1 MLLDIFNTLL
11 EFLTIYLFFAAFA
24 HIQLRGYY
32 LWFFLPISIGLSVFF
47 CLDIPHILVLNIG
60 LFILTQFISFSF
72 VPFKE
77 RLLYSVC
84 SVFITMS
91 LEMLFNTFL
100 PSHLLHTFRGDT
112 ISNIVMVFISF
123 LYYHG
128 FSESAI
134 PFDIAAFL
142 KRRFVLLLICFII
155 WTALIQV
162 YVLQS
167 SRLWPYIPGVVSLIF
182 FTLFILGMILDI
194 SYYRSE
200 EHKQNVIYKENL
212 QSIEKYL
219 QEIKIENHNYKH
231 HIHHLQSMVQTA
243 NNLDDLQKNIDSYI
257 NELDQSSELL
267 EMILATSN
275 IQYKALL
282 YGAYMQCTQKG
293 ILFSFTATQILPSFP
308 IDDYQ
313 LVVAVENL
321 ISNAVE
327 ANEVLPNS
335 ADRFV
340 HISLCADTNMNE
352 ISVSN
357 PLPSFSGDINDF
369 LISGNSS
376 KSSSD
381 HSGLGLPSILLTM
394 SSHGV
399 NFFGKYDDKSQTICY
414 TIQYVMEAKNV

>member
-1 MLLDIFNTLL
+1 MLWDIINTLL
-11 EFLTIYLFFAAFA
+11 EFLTIYLLFTSFA
-24 HIQLRGYY
+24 HIRILEHYVWIY
-32 LWFFLPISIGLSVFF
+32 LPISIGLSVFF

-60 LFILTQFISFSF
+60 LFIATQCLSFS
-72 VPFKE
+72 VIPFRE

-100 PSHLLHTFRGDT
+100 PMHLLHTFRGDT
-112 ISNIVMVFISF
+112 MSNIVMVLISF
-123 LYYHG
+123 LYYLG
-128 FSESAI
+128 INKSLI
-134 PFDIAAFL
+134 PFDITAFL
-142 KRRFVLLLICFII
+142 KRRFVLLLICFVI

-162 YVLQS
+162 YILQA
-167 SRLWPYIPGVVSLIF
+167 SRLWSYIPGVVSLVF
-182 FTLFILGMILDI
+182 FSFFIVGMILDI
-194 SYYRSE
+194 RYYRSE

-243 NNLDDLQKNIDSYI
+243 TNLDDLKLTIDSYVT
-257 NELDQSSELL
+257 ELDESSELL
-267 EMILATSN
+267 EMILAISN

-282 YGAYMQCTQKG
+282 YGAYMQCTQRE
-293 ILFSFTATQILPSFP
+293 ISFSFTATQILPSFP

-313 LVVAVENL
+313 LVVAIENL

-327 ANEVLPNS
+327 ANEVLPDS
-335 ADRFV
+335 ADRFIN
-340 HISLCADTNMNE
+340 ISLYADANKNE
-352 ISVSN
+352 ISISN

-376 KSSSD
+376 KTSSD

-394 SSHGV
+394 SSHKV
-399 NFFGKYDDKSQTICY
+399 YFFGKYDDKRQTICY
-414 TIQYVMEAKNV
+414 TIQYVMEANRV